1 MSRHLRA
8 LMADRTVRSFAVL
21 VLIIIVLGISDGGHG
36 RVLTVNTTY
45 DVLQQ
50 FATIGPVALALG
62 LSMMVGEFDLSVG
75 GILSLAGCVAVL
87 TGSGSPVAG
96 LLLAVCVGGLAGL
109 AQGSIMTWLNLS
121 SIGVT
126 LGGLLTFG
134 GLSYFLTR
142 NTTIGYDRLDVALGV
157 NAPLLGIF
165 SVRSLTTIFLF
176 LVAAFVVSWTR
187 FGRDLLAVG
196 SDRRAATIVGIR
208 VNRILIAVFMI
219 SGSLTAIGGGLLSY
233 GLAAASPTALA
244 DTLVPG
250 AAAAILGGVSLAGG
264 KGRPIGIAG
273 GVLVLSMLSSG
284 LTAIGMPPFAHWIV
298 TAAVLFA
305 VAILDSEELN
315 RRVYSIRCALGKR
328 SDLPPSGGSP
338 ILTEPQGDQ

>member
-1 MSRHLRA
+1 MTGYLRA
-8 LMADRTVRSFAVL
+8 FFANRTARPFAVL
-21 VLIIIVLGISDGGHG
+21 VLIVIVLGIGDDGHG
-36 RVLTVNTTY
+36 RVLTTSTAY

-75 GILSLAGCVAVL
+75 GILSLAGCVAVMA
-87 TGSGSPVAG
+87 GSGSPAAG
-96 LLLAVCVGGLAGL
+96 LLLAVTVGALGGLL
-109 AQGSIMTWLNLS
+109 QGTIMTWLNLS

-134 GLSYFLTR
+134 GLSYFLTG

-165 SVRSLTTIFLF
+165 SARSLTAIILF
-176 LVAAFVVSWTR
+176 LVATFVVSWTR

-208 VNRILIAVFMI
+208 VDRILIAVFVI
-219 SGSLTAIGGGLLSY
+219 SGLLTAIGGGLLSY

-250 AAAAILGGVSLAGG
+250 AAAAILGGVSLSGG

-273 GVLVLSMLSSG
+273 GVLVLSMLHSG
-284 LTAIGMPPFAHWIV
+284 LTAIGVPPFAHWIV
-298 TAAVLFA
+298 TAAVLFT
-305 VAILDSEELN
+305 VGILDGEELS
-315 RRVYSIRCALGKR
+315 RRVYSFRRAVGQR
-328 SDLPPSGGSP
+328 PDTPPPSASS
-338 ILTEPQGDQ
+338 ILVRQQADH